1 MTEWTA
7 GGNLGTARSDLAG
20 GGDSSDA
27 ICMGGDTSSSKSNV
41 TEEYNGSSW
50 SAGGNLGTARSYLA
64 GGGNSSNAICMG
76 GYTGSI
82 SNVTEEYIA
91 ETETVGGG
99 AIWM

>member
-1 MTEWTA
+1 MTTKWAA
-7 GGNLGTARSDLAG
+7 GGNLGTARRTLAG
-20 GGDSSDA
+20 GGNSSDA
-27 ICMGGDTSSSKSNV
+27 ICMGGYTGSMSKV

-50 SAGGNLGTARSYLA
+50 SSGGNLGTARRYLA

-76 GYTGSI
+76 GWTTDY

-91 ETETVGGG
+91 ETIGGG

>member
-7 GGNLGTARSDLAG
+7 GGNLGTARRYLAG
-20 GGDSSDA
+20 GGDSSNA
-27 ICMGGDTSSSKSNV
+27 ICMGGYTSRNSNV

-50 SAGGNLGTARSYLA
+50 SAGGRLGTARRNLA
-64 GGGNSSNAICMG
+64 GGGDSSNAICMG
-76 GYTGSI
+76 GYTDSN

-91 ETETVGGG
+91 ETVGGG